1 MTPQAVINEDTNGDA
16 ALLRLEN
23 RRLRQEL
30 ALARGLIATGS
41 EGGTEGQAAAAE
53 QLEQQ
58 HAQLQQALGLLSEL
72 GKRNG
77 DLEDALEYS
86 KRWGCWSNMVNL
98 GQTWLLLLLTPE
110 ALVVCT
116 AVQERPALAALCT
129 AGRLVKAW

>member
-1 MTPQAVINEDTNGDA
+1 VINEDTNGDA

-41 EGGTEGQAAAAE
+41 EGGVEGQAAAAE

-58 HAQLQQALGLLSEL
+58 HVQLQQALGLLSEL

-86 KRWGCWSNMVNL
+86 KRWGCWSNVVTL
-98 GQTWLLLLLTPE
+98 GQTCSNSDAAAADSRSTSCMQCMTSKACTLE
-110 ALVVCT
+110 A
-116 AVQERPALAALCT
+116 
-129 AGRLVKAW
+129 K

>member
-1 MTPQAVINEDTNGDA
+1 MGCLQAVINEDTNGDA

-41 EGGTEGQAAAAE
+41 EGGVEGQAAAAE

-58 HAQLQQALGLLSEL
+58 HAQLQQALGLLNEL
-72 GKRNG
+72 GKRNS

-86 KRWGCWSNMVNL
+86 KRCGVM
-98 GQTWLLLLLTPE
+98 WLH
-110 ALVVCT
+110 
-116 AVQERPALAALCT
+116 ALCRHMRQVSVVRACWF
-129 AGRLVKAW
+129 AG

>member
-1 MTPQAVINEDTNGDA
+1 MWPVAAYMTLQAVINEDTNGDA

-41 EGGTEGQAAAAE
+41 EGGADGQAAAAE

-86 KRWGCWSNMVNL
+86 KRWGCWSNI
-98 GQTWLLLLLTPE
+98 G
-110 ALVVCT
+110 
-116 AVQERPALAALCT
+116 
-129 AGRLVKAW
+129 